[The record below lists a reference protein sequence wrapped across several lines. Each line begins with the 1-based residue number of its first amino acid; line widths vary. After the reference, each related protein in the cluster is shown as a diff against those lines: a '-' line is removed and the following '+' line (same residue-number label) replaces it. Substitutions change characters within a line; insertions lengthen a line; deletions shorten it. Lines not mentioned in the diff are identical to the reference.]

1 MPYKNNH
8 IFSEIKQK
16 HGLQSICL
24 ITHFFSVLKVDNLH
38 KSFGSLEVIKGVS
51 LSAEKGD
58 VISILG
64 RSGSGKSTFLRCINF
79 LETPTSGTISLS
91 GETIIVDKNR
101 NGDSTPTDKTQIRRL
116 RTHMAMVFQQFNL
129 WSHMTVL
136 NNVAIAL
143 KTSLKL
149 PKNEANQRATKYL
162 SQVNMTDRLH
172 YYPGQLS
179 GGQMQRVAIARA
191 LAMEPDIL
199 LFDEPTS
206 ALDPEL
212 VEEVLNVIKNLAE
225 QGRTM
230 LVVTHEMA
238 FARDVSNRVIFFD
251 EGIIVEDGPP
261 QEVFSNPKSE
271 QFKQFI
277 SKEY

>member
-1 MPYKNNH
+1 MLN
-8 IFSEIKQK
+8 
-16 HGLQSICL
+16 
-24 ITHFFSVLKVDNLH
+24 ITDLH
-38 KSFGSLEVIKGVS
+38 KSFGSLKVIKGVS
-51 LSAEKGD
+51 IEASKGD

-79 LETPTSGTISLS
+79 LEVPTSGTISLN
-91 GETIIVDKNR
+91 GEAISVTTNKKGEPISSDKA
-101 NGDSTPTDKTQIRRL
+101 QIRRL
-116 RTHMAMVFQQFNL
+116 RTKMAMVFQQFNL
-129 WSHMTVL
+129 WSHMTVID
-136 NNVAIAL
+136 NVTISL
-143 KTSLKL
+143 KTALKL
-149 PKNEANQRATKYL
+149 PKKEANTRAKKYL
-162 SQVNMTDRLH
+162 DQVNMTDRMDF
-172 YYPGQLS
+172 YPSQLS

-212 VEEVLNVIKNLAE
+212 VEEVLKVIKDLAE

-261 QEVFSNPKSE
+261 QEVFTQPKSE

-277 SKEY
+277 SKDY

>member
-1 MPYKNNH
+1 M
-8 IFSEIKQK
+8 
-16 HGLQSICL
+16 LQI
-24 ITHFFSVLKVDNLH
+24 DNLH
-38 KSFGSLEVIKGVS
+38 KSFGSLDVIKGVS
-51 LSAEKGD
+51 LAAKKGD

-79 LETPTSGTISLS
+79 LETPTQGSITLC
-91 GETIIVDKNR
+91 GETISVAENKAGESVASDKA
-101 NGDSTPTDKTQIRRL
+101 QVRRL
-116 RTHMAMVFQQFNL
+116 RARMAMVFQQFNL

-136 NNVAIAL
+136 DNVSIAL
-143 KTSLKL
+143 RTALKL
-149 PKNEANQRATKYL
+149 PKKTAKERAEKYL
-162 SQVNMTDRLH
+162 TQVNMTDRLH

-191 LAMEPDIL
+191 LAMEPDVL

-212 VEEVLNVIKNLAE
+212 VEEVLNVIKQLAE

-238 FARDVSNRVIFFD
+238 FARDVSNRVVFFH
-251 EGIIVEDGPP
+251 EGVIVEDGAP
-261 QEVFSNPKSE
+261 QDVFTAPKSD

-277 SKEY
+277 SKDY

>member
-1 MPYKNNH
+1 MLH
-8 IFSEIKQK
+8 IE
-16 HGLQSICL
+16 
-24 ITHFFSVLKVDNLH
+24 NLH

-51 LSAEKGD
+51 IHAKKGD

-79 LETPTSGTISLS
+79 LETPTSGTISLA
-91 GETIIVDKNR
+91 GEKISVTKNSKGESLASDKA
-101 NGDSTPTDKTQIRRL
+101 QVRRL
-116 RTHMAMVFQQFNL
+116 RTRMAMVFQQFNL

-136 NNVAIAL
+136 ENVTVAL
-143 KTSLKL
+143 KTALKL
-149 PKNEANQRATKYL
+149 SKKEANERAEKYL
-162 SQVNMTDRLH
+162 SQVNMTDRLY

-191 LAMEPDIL
+191 LAMEPEIL

-212 VEEVLNVIKNLAE
+212 VEEVLNVIRNLAE

-251 EGIIVEDGPP
+251 DGIIVEDGPP
-261 QEVFSNPKSE
+261 QEVFTNPKSQ

>member
-1 MPYKNNH
+1 M
-8 IFSEIKQK
+8 
-16 HGLQSICL
+16 LQI
-24 ITHFFSVLKVDNLH
+24 DNLH
-38 KSFGSLEVIKGVS
+38 KSFDALEVIKGVS
-51 LSAEKGD
+51 INAKKGD

-79 LETPTSGTISLS
+79 LETPTSGTISLN
-91 GETIIVDKNR
+91 GEKITVSPDKKGN
-101 NGDSTPTDKTQIRRL
+101 SVATDKAQIRKM
-116 RTHMAMVFQQFNL
+116 RTRMAMVFQQFNL
-129 WSHMTVL
+129 WSHMTVID
-136 NNVAIAL
+136 NVMIAL
-143 KTSLKL
+143 KTALKL
-149 PKNEANQRATKYL
+149 PKEEAKERAEKYL
-162 SQVNMTDRLH
+162 AQVNMTDRLH
-172 YYPGQLS
+172 YFPSQLS

-212 VEEVLNVIKNLAE
+212 VEEVLNVIKDLAK

-238 FARDVSNRVIFFD
+238 FARDVSNRVIFFN
-251 EGIIVEDGPP
+251 EGVIVEDGPP
-261 QEVFSNPKSE
+261 QEVFQNPKSAE
-271 QFKQFI
+271 FKQFI

>member
-1 MPYKNNH
+1 M
-8 IFSEIKQK
+8 
-16 HGLQSICL
+16 LL
-24 ITHFFSVLKVDNLH
+24 IDNLH
-38 KSFGSLEVIKGVS
+38 KSFGSLDVIKGVS
-51 LSAEKGD
+51 FNAAKGD
-58 VISILG
+58 VIAILG
-64 RSGSGKSTFLRCINF
+64 RSGSGKSTVLRCINF
-79 LETPTSGTISLS
+79 LETPTQGTISLN
-91 GETIIVDKNR
+91 GEAITVTPNYKGDLIPSDKA
-101 NGDSTPTDKTQIRRL
+101 QIRRM
-116 RTHMAMVFQQFNL
+116 RTKMAMVFQQFNL

-136 NNVAIAL
+136 DNVTIAL

-149 PKNEANQRATKYL
+149 SKKEAKQRAEKYL
-162 SQVNMTDRLH
+162 TQVGMMDRLD

-179 GGQMQRVAIARA
+179 GGQIQRVAIARA

-212 VEEVLNVIKNLAE
+212 VEEVLNVIKKLAE

-238 FARDVSNRVIFFD
+238 FARDVSNRVIFLD
-251 EGIIVEDGPP
+251 EGVIVEDGPP
-261 QEVFSNPKSE
+261 QEVFTNPKSE

-277 SKEY
+277 SKDY

>member
-1 MPYKNNH
+1 M
-8 IFSEIKQK
+8 
-16 HGLQSICL
+16 LQI
-24 ITHFFSVLKVDNLH
+24 DNLH
-38 KSFGSLEVIKGVS
+38 KSFDALEVIKGVS
-51 LSAEKGD
+51 INAKKGD

-79 LETPTSGTISLS
+79 LETPTSGTISLN
-91 GETIIVDKNR
+91 GEKITVSPDKKGN
-101 NGDSTPTDKTQIRRL
+101 SVATDKAQIRKM
-116 RTHMAMVFQQFNL
+116 RTRMAMVFQQFNL
-129 WSHMTVL
+129 WSHMTVI
-136 NNVAIAL
+136 NNVMIAL
-143 KTSLKL
+143 KTALKL
-149 PKNEANQRATKYL
+149 PKEEAKKRAEKYL
-162 SQVNMTDRLH
+162 AQVNMTDRLH
-172 YYPGQLS
+172 YFPSQLS

-212 VEEVLNVIKNLAE
+212 VEEVLNVIKDLAK

-238 FARDVSNRVIFFD
+238 FARDVSNRVIFFN
-251 EGIIVEDGPP
+251 EGVIVEDGPP
-261 QEVFSNPKSE
+261 QEVFQNPKSAE
-271 QFKQFI
+271 FKQFI

>member
-1 MPYKNNH
+1 V
-8 IFSEIKQK
+8 
-16 HGLQSICL
+16 LQIE
-24 ITHFFSVLKVDNLH
+24 NLH
-38 KSFGSLEVIKGVS
+38 KSFDTLKVIKGVS
-51 LSAEKGD
+51 INANKGD

-79 LETPTSGTISLS
+79 LETPTSGTISLN
-91 GETIIVDKNR
+91 GEAITV
-101 NGDSTPTDKTQIRRL
+101 SEAQIRRL
-116 RTHMAMVFQQFNL
+116 RTRMAMVFQQFNL
-129 WSHMTVL
+129 WSHMTVFD
-136 NNVAIAL
+136 NVTIAL
-143 KTSLKL
+143 KTALKL
-149 PKNEANQRATKYL
+149 SKDEANARAEKYL
-162 SQVNMTDRLH
+162 AQVGMTDRMH

-212 VEEVLNVIKNLAE
+212 VEEVLNVIKDLAE

-238 FARDVSNRVIFFD
+238 FARDVSSRVVFFD

-261 QEVFSNPKSE
+261 QEVFTNPKSE

>member
-1 MPYKNNH
+1 MLQ
-8 IFSEIKQK
+8 IK
-16 HGLQSICL
+16 
-24 ITHFFSVLKVDNLH
+24 NLH
-38 KSFGSLEVIKGVS
+38 KNFGALEVIKGVS
-51 LSAEKGD
+51 LHAKKGD

-91 GETIIVDKNR
+91 GETITVNDNR
-101 NGDSTPTDKTQIRRL
+101 KGNSVISDIAQVRRL
-116 RTHMAMVFQQFNL
+116 RTRMAMVFQQFNL

-136 NNVAIAL
+136 DNVTVAL
-143 KTSLKL
+143 KTALKL
-149 PKNEANQRATKYL
+149 SKSDANQRAEKYL
-162 SQVNMTDRLH
+162 SQVNMTDRLY

-212 VEEVLNVIKNLAE
+212 VEEVLNVIRNLAE

-261 QEVFSNPKSE
+261 QDVFTKPKSQ

>member
-1 MPYKNNH
+1 M
-8 IFSEIKQK
+8 
-16 HGLQSICL
+16 LQI
-24 ITHFFSVLKVDNLH
+24 DNLH
-38 KSFGSLEVIKGVS
+38 KSFDALEVIKGVS
-51 LSAEKGD
+51 INAKKGD

-79 LETPTSGTISLS
+79 LETPTSGTISLN
-91 GETIIVDKNR
+91 GEKITVSPDKN
-101 NGDSTPTDKTQIRRL
+101 GHSVATDKAQIRKM
-116 RTHMAMVFQQFNL
+116 RTRMAMVFQQFNL
-129 WSHMTVL
+129 WSHMTVID
-136 NNVAIAL
+136 NVMIAL
-143 KTSLKL
+143 KTALKL
-149 PKNEANQRATKYL
+149 PKEEAKERAEKYL
-162 SQVNMTDRLH
+162 AQVNMTDRLH
-172 YYPGQLS
+172 YFPSQLS

-212 VEEVLNVIKNLAE
+212 VEEVLNVIKDLAK

-238 FARDVSNRVIFFD
+238 FARDVSNRVIFFN
-251 EGIIVEDGPP
+251 EGVIVEDGPP
-261 QEVFSNPKSE
+261 QEVFQNPKSPE
-271 QFKQFI
+271 FKQFI

>member
-1 MPYKNNH
+1 M
-8 IFSEIKQK
+8 
-16 HGLQSICL
+16 
-24 ITHFFSVLKVDNLH
+24 LKIEDLH

-51 LSAEKGD
+51 LHAKKGD

-79 LETPTSGTISLS
+79 LETPTKGTISLS
-91 GETIIVDKNR
+91 GETISVADNR
-101 NGDSTPTDKTQIRRL
+101 KGNSETTDKVQVRRL
-116 RTHMAMVFQQFNL
+116 RTRMAMVFQQFNL

-136 NNVAIAL
+136 DNVTIAL

-149 PKNEANQRATKYL
+149 SKKEANQRAEKYL
-162 SQVNMTDRLH
+162 AQVNMMDRLN

-212 VEEVLNVIKNLAE
+212 VEEVLNVIKDLAL

-251 EGIIVEDGPP
+251 NGIIVEDGSP
-261 QEVFSNPKSE
+261 QEVFNTPKSD

>member
-1 MPYKNNH
+1 M
-8 IFSEIKQK
+8 
-16 HGLQSICL
+16 LQI
-24 ITHFFSVLKVDNLH
+24 DNLH

-51 LSAEKGD
+51 LHAKKGD

-79 LETPTSGTISLS
+79 LETPTSGTISLG
-91 GETIIVDKNR
+91 GEEITVTKDRKGESVAN
-101 NGDSTPTDKTQIRRL
+101 DKTQVRRL
-116 RTHMAMVFQQFNL
+116 RTRMAMVFQQFNL

-136 NNVAIAL
+136 DNVTVAL
-143 KTSLKL
+143 KTALKL
-149 PKNEANQRATKYL
+149 SKKEANERAEKYL
-162 SQVNMTDRLH
+162 SQVNMMDRLY

-212 VEEVLNVIKNLAE
+212 VEEVLNVIRNLAE

-251 EGIIVEDGPP
+251 DGIIVEDGPP
-261 QEVFSNPKSE
+261 QEVFTNPKSQ

>member
-1 MPYKNNH
+1 VLH
-8 IFSEIKQK
+8 IE
-16 HGLQSICL
+16 
-24 ITHFFSVLKVDNLH
+24 NLH
-38 KSFGSLEVIKGVS
+38 KNFGLLEVIKGVS
-51 LSAEKGD
+51 LHAKKGD

-79 LETPTSGTISLS
+79 LETPTSGTISLA
-91 GETIIVDKNR
+91 GEEITVTKDRK
-101 NGDSTPTDKTQIRRL
+101 GDSVASDKTQVRRL
-116 RTHMAMVFQQFNL
+116 RTRMAMVFQQFNL

-136 NNVAIAL
+136 DNVTVAL
-143 KTSLKL
+143 KTALKL
-149 PKNEANQRATKYL
+149 SKKDAIERAEKYL
-162 SQVNMTDRLH
+162 SQVNMTDRLY

-191 LAMEPDIL
+191 LAMEPEIL

-212 VEEVLNVIKNLAE
+212 VEEVLNVIRNLAE

-251 EGIIVEDGPP
+251 EGIIVEDGSP
-261 QEVFSNPKSE
+261 QEVFTNPKSQ

>member
-1 MPYKNNH
+1 
-8 IFSEIKQK
+8 
-16 HGLQSICL
+16 
-24 ITHFFSVLKVDNLH
+24 VLNIADLH
-38 KSFGSLEVIKGVS
+38 KSFGSLEVLKGVS
-51 LSAEKGD
+51 LHAKKGD

-79 LETPTSGTISLS
+79 LEVPTSGTISLA
-91 GETIIVDKNR
+91 GETISVSTHKN
-101 NGDSTPTDKTQIRRL
+101 GSSATTDKAQVRRL
-116 RTHMAMVFQQFNL
+116 RTRMAMVFQQFNL
-129 WSHMTVL
+129 WSHMSVL
-136 NNVAIAL
+136 DNVTISLKTAL
-143 KTSLKL
+143 KLSK
-149 PKNEANQRATKYL
+149 KESKERALKYL
-162 SQVNMTDRLH
+162 AQVNMTDRLD
-172 YYPGQLS
+172 YFPAQLS

-212 VEEVLNVIKNLAE
+212 VEEVLKVIRDLAE

-251 EGIIVEDGPP
+251 KGVIVEDGSP
-261 QEVFSNPKSE
+261 QEVFTQPKSD

>member
-1 MPYKNNH
+1 MLH
-8 IFSEIKQK
+8 IE
-16 HGLQSICL
+16 
-24 ITHFFSVLKVDNLH
+24 NLH
-38 KSFGSLEVIKGVS
+38 KNFGLLEVIKGVS
-51 LSAEKGD
+51 LHAKKGD

-79 LETPTSGTISLS
+79 LETPTSGTISLA
-91 GETIIVDKNR
+91 GEEITVTKDRK
-101 NGDSTPTDKTQIRRL
+101 GDSVASDKTQVRRL
-116 RTHMAMVFQQFNL
+116 RTRMAMVFQQFNL

-136 NNVAIAL
+136 DNVTVAL
-143 KTSLKL
+143 KTALKL
-149 PKNEANQRATKYL
+149 SKKDAIERAEKYL
-162 SQVNMTDRLH
+162 SQVNMTDRLY

-191 LAMEPDIL
+191 LAMEPEIL

-212 VEEVLNVIKNLAE
+212 VEEVLNVIRNLAE

-251 EGIIVEDGPP
+251 EGIIVEDGSP
-261 QEVFSNPKSE
+261 QEVFTNPKSQ

>member
-1 MPYKNNH
+1 MLH
-8 IFSEIKQK
+8 I
-16 HGLQSICL
+16 
-24 ITHFFSVLKVDNLH
+24 DNLH
-38 KSFGSLEVIKGVS
+38 KSFDSLKVIKGVT
-51 LSAEKGD
+51 LNANKGD

-79 LETPTSGTISLS
+79 LETPTSGTISLN
-91 GETIIVDKNR
+91 GEAITVSPNKQ
-101 NGDSTPTDKTQIRRL
+101 GESVATDKAQIRRL
-116 RTHMAMVFQQFNL
+116 RTRMAMVFQQFNL

-136 NNVAIAL
+136 DNVTLAL
-143 KTSLKL
+143 TTALKL
-149 PKNEANQRATKYL
+149 PKAEAKARADKYL
-162 SQVNMTDRLH
+162 AQVDMTDRVH
-172 YYPGQLS
+172 YYPNQLS

-212 VEEVLNVIKNLAE
+212 VEEVLNVIKDLAE

-251 EGIIVEDGPP
+251 QGVIVEDGPP
-261 QEVFSNPKSE
+261 QEVFANPKSP
-271 QFKQFI
+271 QFQQFI
-277 SKEY
+277 AKDY

>member
-1 MPYKNNH
+1 MV
-8 IFSEIKQK
+8 
-16 HGLQSICL
+16 
-24 ITHFFSVLKVDNLH
+24 THQ
-38 KSFGSLEVIKGVS
+38 
-51 LSAEKGD
+51 LS
-58 VISILG
+58 
-64 RSGSGKSTFLRCINF
+64 
-79 LETPTSGTISLS
+79 
-91 GETIIVDKNR
+91 DKA
-101 NGDSTPTDKTQIRRL
+101 QIRRL
-116 RTHMAMVFQQFNL
+116 RTRMAMVFQQFNL

-136 NNVAIAL
+136 ENVTIAL
-143 KTSLKL
+143 KTALKL
-149 PKNEANQRATKYL
+149 PKKEAIQRAEKYL
-162 SQVNMTDRLH
+162 AQVNMMDRLD
-172 YYPGQLS
+172 YYPAQLS

-251 EGIIVEDGPP
+251 QGVIVEDGKP
-261 QEVFSNPKSE
+261 QEVFANPKSA

-277 SKEY
+277 SKDY

>member
-1 MPYKNNH
+1 M
-8 IFSEIKQK
+8 
-16 HGLQSICL
+16 LQID
-24 ITHFFSVLKVDNLH
+24 HLH
-38 KSFGSLEVIKGVS
+38 KQFGSLEVIKGVS
-51 LSAEKGD
+51 LHAKKGD

-79 LETPTSGTISLS
+79 LETPTSGTIRLKGEMVSLKENKKGKLVS
-91 GETIIVDKNR
+91 VDKQ
-101 NGDSTPTDKTQIRRL
+101 QIRRL
-116 RTHMAMVFQQFNL
+116 RTRMAMVFQQFNL

-136 NNVAIAL
+136 DNVSIAL

-149 PKNEANQRATKYL
+149 PKKEATERARKYL
-162 SQVNMTDRLH
+162 AQVNMTDREA
-172 YYPGQLS
+172 YYPSQLS

-212 VEEVLNVIKNLAE
+212 VEEVLNVIKELAQ

-251 EGIIVEDGPP
+251 EGIIVEDGSP
-261 QEVFSNPKSE
+261 QTVFTKPASP

>member
-1 MPYKNNH
+1 MLK
-8 IFSEIKQK
+8 IK
-16 HGLQSICL
+16 
-24 ITHFFSVLKVDNLH
+24 DLH

-51 LSAEKGD
+51 LHAKKGD

-79 LETPTSGTISLS
+79 LETPTKGTISLS
-91 GETIIVDKNR
+91 GETITVADNR
-101 NGDSTPTDKTQIRRL
+101 KGVSELTDKAQVRRL

-129 WSHMTVL
+129 WSHMTVFD
-136 NNVAIAL
+136 NVTIAL
-143 KTSLKL
+143 KTALKL
-149 PKNEANQRATKYL
+149 PKKEANARAEKYL
-162 SQVNMTDRLH
+162 AQVDMTDRSH

-212 VEEVLNVIKNLAE
+212 VEEVLNVIKELAK

-251 EGIIVEDGPP
+251 DGIIVEDGPP
-261 QEVFSNPKSE
+261 KIVFNSPESD

>member
-1 MPYKNNH
+1 M
-8 IFSEIKQK
+8 
-16 HGLQSICL
+16 LQI
-24 ITHFFSVLKVDNLH
+24 DNLH
-38 KSFGSLEVIKGVS
+38 KQFGSLKVIKGVS
-51 LSAEKGD
+51 LNAAKGD

-91 GETIIVDKNR
+91 GEKITVADDR
-101 NGDSTPTDKTQIRRL
+101 NGDSAITDKAQVRRL
-116 RTHMAMVFQQFNL
+116 RTRMAMVFQQFNL

-136 NNVAIAL
+136 ENVTIAL
-143 KTSLKL
+143 KTALKL
-149 PKNEANQRATKYL
+149 PKKEANERATKYL

-191 LAMEPDIL
+191 LAMEPEIL

-212 VEEVLNVIKNLAE
+212 VEEVLKVIRELAE

-251 EGIIVEDGPP
+251 EGVIVEDGPP
-261 QEVFSNPKSE
+261 QEVFKHPKSE

-277 SKEY
+277 SKDY

>member
-1 MPYKNNH
+1 ML
-8 IFSEIKQK
+8 EI
-16 HGLQSICL
+16 
-24 ITHFFSVLKVDNLH
+24 DNLH
-38 KSFGSLEVIKGVS
+38 KSFGDLEVIKGVS
-51 LSAEKGD
+51 VNAAKGD

-91 GETIIVDKNR
+91 GEAITVADNR
-101 NGDSTPTDKTQIRRL
+101 KGDSVITDKAQVRRL
-116 RTHMAMVFQQFNL
+116 RTRMAMVFQQFNL
-129 WSHMTVL
+129 WSHMTVMD
-136 NNVAIAL
+136 NVTIAL
-143 KTSLKL
+143 KTSLGLSK
-149 PKNEANQRATKYL
+149 KEAKERALKYL
-162 SQVNMTDRLH
+162 DKVNMLDRLD
-172 YYPGQLS
+172 YYPAQLS

-212 VEEVLNVIKNLAE
+212 VEEVLNVIKDLAKE
-225 QGRTM
+225 GRTM

-251 EGIIVEDGPP
+251 DGVIVEDGPP
-261 QEVFSNPKSE
+261 HEVFNNPKSD

-277 SKEY
+277 SKDY

>member
-1 MPYKNNH
+1 ML
-8 IFSEIKQK
+8 EIN
-16 HGLQSICL
+16 
-24 ITHFFSVLKVDNLH
+24 NLH

-51 LSAEKGD
+51 LNAAKGD

-79 LETPTSGTISLS
+79 LETPTEGTISLS
-91 GETIIVDKNR
+91 GEKITVSPNKN
-101 NGDSTPTDKTQIRRL
+101 GEAVATDKAQIRRL
-116 RTHMAMVFQQFNL
+116 RTRMAMVFQQFNL
-129 WSHMTVL
+129 WSHLTVL
-136 NNVAIAL
+136 ENVTLAL
-143 KTSLKL
+143 KTALKL
-149 PKNEANQRATKYL
+149 SKKDARQRAEKYL
-162 SQVNMTDRLH
+162 SQVDMMDRLD
-172 YYPGQLS
+172 YFPGQLS

-251 EGIIVEDGPP
+251 EGIIVEDGSP
-261 QEVFSNPKSE
+261 QDVFTNPKSP

-277 SKEY
+277 SKDY

>member
-1 MPYKNNH
+1 M
-8 IFSEIKQK
+8 
-16 HGLQSICL
+16 
-24 ITHFFSVLKVDNLH
+24 LKIHDLH

-51 LSAEKGD
+51 LHAKKGD

-79 LETPTSGTISLS
+79 LETPTKGTISLS
-91 GETIIVDKNR
+91 GEAISVSDNR
-101 NGDSTPTDKTQIRRL
+101 KGNSEITDKAQVRRL
-116 RTHMAMVFQQFNL
+116 RTRMAMVFQQFNL

-136 NNVAIAL
+136 DNVTIAL

-149 PKNEANQRATKYL
+149 SKKEANQRAEKYL
-162 SQVNMTDRLH
+162 AQVNMMDRIR

-212 VEEVLNVIKNLAE
+212 VEEVLNVIKDLAT

-251 EGIIVEDGPP
+251 DGIIVEDGAP
-261 QEVFSNPKSE
+261 QEVFNTPKSK

-277 SKEY
+277 SKDY

>member
-1 MPYKNNH
+1 M
-8 IFSEIKQK
+8 
-16 HGLQSICL
+16 LQI
-24 ITHFFSVLKVDNLH
+24 DNLH
-38 KSFGSLEVIKGVS
+38 KSFDSLKVIKGVS
-51 LSAEKGD
+51 INAEKGD

-79 LETPTSGTISLS
+79 LETPTSGTISLN
-91 GETIIVDKNR
+91 GEAITVSPDKKGN
-101 NGDSTPTDKTQIRRL
+101 SVSTDKAQIRRM
-116 RTHMAMVFQQFNL
+116 RTRMAMVFQQFNL
-129 WSHMTVL
+129 WSHMTVFE
-136 NNVAIAL
+136 NVTIAL
-143 KTSLKL
+143 KTALKL
-149 PKNEANQRATKYL
+149 PKDEANERATKYL
-162 SQVNMTDRLH
+162 AQVGMTDRIH

-212 VEEVLNVIKNLAE
+212 VEEVLNVIKDLAE

-238 FARDVSNRVIFFD
+238 FARDVSNRVVFFD
-251 EGIIVEDGPP
+251 EGVIVEDGPP
-261 QEVFSNPKSE
+261 QEVFNNPKSA

>member
-1 MPYKNNH
+1 M
-8 IFSEIKQK
+8 
-16 HGLQSICL
+16 LQI
-24 ITHFFSVLKVDNLH
+24 DNLH
-38 KSFGSLEVIKGVS
+38 KNFDTLKVIKGVS
-51 LSAEKGD
+51 LKAEKGD

-79 LETPTSGTISLS
+79 LETPTSGTISLN
-91 GETIIVDKNR
+91 GESITVTKNKKGDAVSSDKN
-101 NGDSTPTDKTQIRRL
+101 QIRNM
-116 RTHMAMVFQQFNL
+116 RTRMAMVFQQFNL
-129 WSHMTVL
+129 WSHMTVID
-136 NNVAIAL
+136 NVTIAL
-143 KTSLKL
+143 KTTLKL
-149 PKNEANQRATKYL
+149 PKNEAKQRAEKYL
-162 SQVNMTDRLH
+162 QQVGMIDRLK
-172 YYPGQLS
+172 YYPSQLS

-212 VEEVLNVIKNLAE
+212 VEEVLNVIKELAA

-251 EGIIVEDGPP
+251 QGIIVEDGPP
-261 QEVFSNPKSE
+261 QEVFSNPKSS

-277 SKEY
+277 SKDY

>member
-1 MPYKNNH
+1 M
-8 IFSEIKQK
+8 
-16 HGLQSICL
+16 LQI
-24 ITHFFSVLKVDNLH
+24 DNLH

-51 LSAEKGD
+51 INAAKGD

-79 LETPTSGTISLS
+79 LETPTQGTISLN
-91 GETIIVDKNR
+91 GEAITVTPNKK
-101 NGDSTPTDKTQIRRL
+101 GDSVASDKGQIRRL
-116 RTHMAMVFQQFNL
+116 RTKMAMVFQQFNL

-136 NNVAIAL
+136 DNVTIAL
-143 KTSLKL
+143 KTALKL
-149 PKNEANQRATKYL
+149 PRKEAKQRAEKYL
-162 SQVNMTDRLH
+162 AQVDMMDRLD

-212 VEEVLNVIKNLAE
+212 VEEVLNVIKKLAE

-238 FARDVSNRVIFFD
+238 FARDVSNRVVFFD
-251 EGIIVEDGPP
+251 DGVIVEDGPP
-261 QEVFSNPKSE
+261 KEVFTNPKSP

>member
-1 MPYKNNH
+1 
-8 IFSEIKQK
+8 
-16 HGLQSICL
+16 
-24 ITHFFSVLKVDNLH
+24 VLDIADLH
-38 KSFGSLEVIKGVS
+38 KSFGSLEVLKGVS
-51 LSAEKGD
+51 LHANKGD

-79 LETPTSGTISLS
+79 LEVPTSGTISLA
-91 GETIIVDKNR
+91 GEAISVSTHKN
-101 NGDSTPTDKTQIRRL
+101 GSSATTDKAQVRRL
-116 RTHMAMVFQQFNL
+116 RTRMAMVFQQFNL
-129 WSHMTVL
+129 WSHMSVL
-136 NNVAIAL
+136 DNVTISLKTAL
-143 KTSLKL
+143 KLSK
-149 PKNEANQRATKYL
+149 KESNERALKYL
-162 SQVNMTDRLH
+162 AQVNMTDRLN
-172 YYPGQLS
+172 YFPAQLS

-212 VEEVLNVIKNLAE
+212 VEEVLKVIRDLAE

-251 EGIIVEDGPP
+251 KGVIVEDGSP
-261 QEVFSNPKSE
+261 QEVFTQPKSD

>member
-1 MPYKNNH
+1 M
-8 IFSEIKQK
+8 
-16 HGLQSICL
+16 LQI
-24 ITHFFSVLKVDNLH
+24 DNLH

-51 LSAEKGD
+51 LNAAKGD

-79 LETPTSGTISLS
+79 LETPTAGTISLG
-91 GETIIVDKNR
+91 GETISVSKNKK
-101 NGDSTPTDKTQIRRL
+101 GDSLANDKAQIRRL
-116 RTHMAMVFQQFNL
+116 RTRMAMVFQQFNL

-136 NNVAIAL
+136 DNVTVAL
-143 KTSLKL
+143 KTALKL
-149 PKNEANQRATKYL
+149 SKKEARQRAEKYL
-162 SQVNMTDRLH
+162 AQVNMMDRID
-172 YYPGQLS
+172 YYPAQLS

-251 EGIIVEDGPP
+251 QGVIVEDGAP
-261 QEVFSNPKSE
+261 QDVFANPKSA

-277 SKEY
+277 SKDY

>member
-1 MPYKNNH
+1 M
-8 IFSEIKQK
+8 
-16 HGLQSICL
+16 
-24 ITHFFSVLKVDNLH
+24 LKIDNLH
-38 KSFGSLEVIKGVS
+38 KNFDALKVIKGVS
-51 LSAEKGD
+51 INAKKGD

-79 LETPTSGTISLS
+79 LETPTSGTISLN
-91 GETIIVDKNR
+91 GEKITVSPDKKGN
-101 NGDSTPTDKTQIRRL
+101 SVATDKAQIRQM
-116 RTHMAMVFQQFNL
+116 RTRMAMVFQQFNL
-129 WSHMTVL
+129 WSHMTVID
-136 NNVAIAL
+136 NVTIAL
-143 KTSLKL
+143 KTALKL
-149 PKNEANQRATKYL
+149 SKEEANERAKKYL
-162 SQVNMTDRLH
+162 AQVNMTDRLQ
-172 YYPGQLS
+172 YFPSQLS

-191 LAMEPDIL
+191 LAMEPEIL

-212 VEEVLNVIKNLAE
+212 VEEVLNVIKDLAE

-251 EGIIVEDGPP
+251 EGVIVEDGPP
-261 QEVFSNPKSE
+261 QEVFNNPKSA